1 VDTCN
6 CVAAPG
12 NRLSLLREKGCGMH
26 KKETLRRQV
35 RVALAAGISAL
46 CGAGMMLLG
55 PAGAVLGALLLI
67 ALLGFAG
74 AVVFSR
80 RDEPIQRVLELIK
93 ALWRD
98 R

>member
-1 VDTCN
+1 M
-6 CVAAPG
+6 
-12 NRLSLLREKGCGMH
+12 R

-35 RVALAAGISAL
+35 RVVLAAGISGL
-46 CGAGMMLLG
+46 GGAGMLLLG
-55 PAGAVLGALLLI
+55 PAGAVLGALLLL
-67 ALLGFAG
+67 AVVGLAG

>member
-1 VDTCN
+1 M
-6 CVAAPG
+6 
-12 NRLSLLREKGCGMH
+12 R
-26 KKETLRRQV
+26 KKETLRRQF
-35 RVALAAGISAL
+35 RVVLAAGISGL
-46 CGAGMMLLG
+46 GGAGMVMLG
-55 PAGAVLGALLLI
+55 PAGLILGALFLLAVI
-67 ALLGFAG
+67 VFAG

>member
-1 VDTCN
+1 M
-6 CVAAPG
+6 
-12 NRLSLLREKGCGMH
+12 R

-35 RVALAAGISAL
+35 RVVLAAGISAL
-46 CGAGMMLLG
+46 GGAGMVLLG
-55 PAGAVLGALLLI
+55 PAGVGLGALLLL
-67 ALLGFAG
+67 AVMVFAG

-80 RDEPIQRVLELIK
+80 REEPIQRVLKLIK

>member
-1 VDTCN
+1 M
-6 CVAAPG
+6 
-12 NRLSLLREKGCGMH
+12 R

-35 RVALAAGISAL
+35 RVVLAAGISGVG
-46 CGAGMMLLG
+46 GAGMVLLG
-55 PAGAVLGALLLI
+55 PVGLVLGTLLLLLAVLV
-67 ALLGFAG
+67 FTV

-80 RDEPIQRVLELIK
+80 REEPIQRVLKLIK